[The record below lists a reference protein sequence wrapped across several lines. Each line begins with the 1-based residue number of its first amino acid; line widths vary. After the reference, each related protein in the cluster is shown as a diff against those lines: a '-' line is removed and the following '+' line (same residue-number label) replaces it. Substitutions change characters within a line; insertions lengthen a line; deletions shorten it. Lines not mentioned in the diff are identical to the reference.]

1 MRFVEIFIRQPIDR
15 FSGDKGMLDLLFRDL
30 CFSRKAVDG
39 RPFFHRSST
48 AHGKI
53 FPQLYYRLDH
63 ATIVHVHRQPWFG
76 DLDARAIRLRNI
88 FFFPRYS
95 NLSDSKNSV
104 EIYIYIY
111 IYRVRVLFFFSF
123 FLSLR
128 RLSRTYYLFFTNWL
142 PLLTLCIKKKIF
154 IMDVIFFYLRTPYIC
169 YNRDNTR

>member
-1 MRFVEIFIRQPIDR
+1 MLWYKFIHLKKKHELLQLILQMRFVEIFIRQPIDR

-111 IYRVRVLFFFSF
+111 IEYVFFFFFLFFFLLEDYPGLIICFSQIDC
-123 FLSLR
+123 
-128 RLSRTYYLFFTNWL
+128 LF
-142 PLLTLCIKKKIF
+142 
-154 IMDVIFFYLRTPYIC
+154 
-169 YNRDNTR
+169 